1 MSKNGMLIAA
11 WKVSLCMG
19 NIALLYAIRNGT
31 IDLDC
36 KDIWRHMQQQQ
47 LYSQLSFLTILI
59 RGYFMGSLNSR
70 KIMSFKNEYGRF
82 FRWNCRLLPFHFVYR
97 VRVCL
102 VRYSKHGNVSNGSFW
117 NRYEYVR
124 PTVVVGKNYL
134 EVSSY
139 IIE

>member
-1 MSKNGMLIAA
+1 
-11 WKVSLCMG
+11 MG

-82 FRWNCRLLPFHFVYR
+82 FAETAGFFRSILYTAYEFVSYGILSMGMFQMGRFEIGTSPYILP
-97 VRVCL
+97 
-102 VRYSKHGNVSNGSFW
+102 
-117 NRYEYVR
+117 
-124 PTVVVGKNYL
+124 
-134 EVSSY
+134 
-139 IIE
+139 